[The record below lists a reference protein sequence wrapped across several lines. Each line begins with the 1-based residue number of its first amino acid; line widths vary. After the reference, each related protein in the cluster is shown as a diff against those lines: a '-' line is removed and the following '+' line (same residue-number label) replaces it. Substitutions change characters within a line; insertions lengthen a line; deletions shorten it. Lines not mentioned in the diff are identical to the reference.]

1 MPQGGHGGGPTLAE
15 LIMEKINEQEE
26 GKDKP
31 AGELSLTDES
41 CWILTL
47 LLDSSTR
54 TSRWFQPQDRRG
66 LHQVSSQL
74 VISPLY

>member
-41 CWILTL
+41 C
-47 LLDSSTR
+47 
-54 TSRWFQPQDRRG
+54 
-66 LHQVSSQL
+66 
-74 VISPLY
+74 